1 MAKKYPYPTDLS
13 PSRLALLAAHQEGRD
28 MGNVGDLRS
37 ILGQISDGI
46 RVIDCSPEAR
56 EALDLAMLKAADRQQ
71 GLLRFY
77 PDELRSSAP
86 V

>member
-37 ILGQISDGI
+37 ILDQILYGV
-46 RVIDCSPEAR
+46 RQID
-56 EALDLAMLKAADRQQ
+56 
-71 GLLRFY
+71 
-77 PDELRSSAP
+77 
-86 V
+86 

>member
-1 MAKKYPYPTDLS
+1 MARKYPYPRDLS

-28 MGNVGDLRS
+28 LADLGDMRS
-37 ILGQISDGI
+37 ILDQILYGV
-46 RVIDCSPEAR
+46 RQIDCSAEAR
-56 EALDLAMLKAADRQQ
+56 EALNLALLKAADRQQ

-77 PDELRSSAP
+77 PDELRSSVP